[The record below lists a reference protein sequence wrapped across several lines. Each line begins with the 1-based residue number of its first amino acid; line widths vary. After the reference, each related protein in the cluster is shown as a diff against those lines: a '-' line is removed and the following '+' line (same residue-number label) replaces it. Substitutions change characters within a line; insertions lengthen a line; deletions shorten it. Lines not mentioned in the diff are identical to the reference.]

1 MCGRE
6 LNTYINMTEEDLKV
20 VEAMSR
26 YGGSFV
32 QALAEAAR
40 RADEVNLNIIKRSWS
55 LYWEIY
61 AKMAKYAP
69 VEEEP

>member
-1 MCGRE
+1 
-6 LNTYINMTEEDLKV
+6 MTEEDLKV

-40 RADEVNLNIIKRSWS
+40 RADMINLEIIKKSWPA
-55 LYWEIY
+55 YWSCY
-61 AKMAKYAP
+61 TRMAKEIA
-69 VEEEP
+69 EKENHEAENLKQT